1 MPLADDLQATVS
13 AGNGDLSVMR
23 DIGARLRRL
32 RKVRG
37 LALTELSRRTGL
49 SSGFLSQLERGISS
63 GSIRAFALIAEALD
77 VTLGDIFASVDRSE
91 TGFSVTRADQRETV
105 QFPEALAAKD
115 ILTRANA
122 GSQLDMY
129 ILTMEPGGRS
139 GDKPFTHKGV
149 EAGYILEGGIELVV
163 DGRREI
169 LGPGDSFFFESRL
182 SHSYSNAGQVR
193 LRAIWVN
200 YAGG

>member
-1 MPLADDLQATVS
+1 LDKDSHSQLSPE
-13 AGNGDLSVMR
+13 GDEPSVVQN
-23 DIGARLRRL
+23 IGARVRRL

-37 LALTELSRRTGL
+37 LSLTEVATRTGL

-63 GSIRAFALIAEALD
+63 GSIRAFAQIAEALD
-77 VTLGDIFASVDRSE
+77 VTLGDIFAHAGRGHD
-91 TGFSVTRADQRETV
+91 GFAVTRTDQREV
-105 QFPEALAAKD
+105 VDFPEALASKD
-115 ILTRANA
+115 ILARSP
-122 GSQLDMY
+122 GEPPLDMY

-139 GDKPFTHKGV
+139 GDEPFSHKGL

-169 LGPGDSFFFESRL
+169 LGPGDSFVFESRL
-182 SHSYSNAGQVR
+182 RHSYRNAGQVR

-200 YAGG
+200 YAGD